1 MFQNNLVSNDKNKL
15 RMNKCCSQMSI
26 GDVEECYDDGDA
38 RDARDD
44 DGDGDQ

>member
-26 GDVEECYDDGDA
+26 GDVAECYDDGDG
-38 RDARDD
+38 DARDD